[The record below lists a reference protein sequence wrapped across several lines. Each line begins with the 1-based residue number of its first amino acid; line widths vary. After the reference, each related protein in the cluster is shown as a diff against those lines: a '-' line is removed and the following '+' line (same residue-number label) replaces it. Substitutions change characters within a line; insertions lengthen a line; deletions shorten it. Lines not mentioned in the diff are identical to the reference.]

1 MLPARV
7 GAALALIAVAG
18 LALSSC
24 GRRETASAPEAAEP
38 AGVLSQ
44 EWLYTPASAE
54 TASATGLLVVEP
66 GIDAA
71 GPSRGLVAA
80 KGIAA
85 MTHLTGEIDP
95 ALKVGERTVGEVME
109 LRPGAR
115 PTLYTVAQDQSP
127 GQSESQGLCGATP
140 AQWIVWYE
148 PELIEGRELVLGVV
162 QGARPG
168 ESGSTV
174 CRVLR
179 YTRER
184 ERGAGKSEGSR

>member
-7 GAALALIAVAG
+7 GAALALIAAAG
-18 LALSSC
+18 LALSAC
-24 GRRETASAPEAAEP
+24 GQRETAPATEAAAP
-38 AGVLSQ
+38 QGVLSE

-54 TASATGLLVVEP
+54 TASTTGLLVIEP

-95 ALKVGERTVGEVME
+95 GLKVGERTVGEIME

-115 PTLYTVAQDQSP
+115 PTLYTVAQDQ
-127 GQSESQGLCGATP
+127 GLCGPAP

-184 ERGAGKSEGSR
+184 GGGKNEGSR

>member
-1 MLPARV
+1 MLSARV
-7 GAALALIAVAG
+7 GAALALIAAAG

-54 TASATGLLVVEP
+54 TASATGLLVIEP
-66 GIDAA
+66 GIDAV

-95 ALKVGERTVGEVME
+95 ALKVGERSVGEVME

-115 PTLYTVAQDQSP
+115 PMLYTVAQDQ
-127 GQSESQGLCGATP
+127 GQNPGLCGGSP

-184 ERGAGKSEGSR
+184 HRGAGKSEGSR

>member
-1 MLPARV
+1 MLPARI
-7 GAALALIAVAG
+7 GAALALIAAVG
-18 LALSSC
+18 LALSAC
-24 GRRETASAPEAAEP
+24 GRRETAPAAETVDGG
-38 AGVLSQ
+38 GVLSQ

-66 GIDAA
+66 GIDSA

-95 ALKVGERTVGEVME
+95 GLKVGERTLGEVME
-109 LRPGAR
+109 LRAGAR
-115 PTLYTVAQDQSP
+115 PTLYTVAQDQ
-127 GQSESQGLCGATP
+127 GLCGPTP

-148 PELIEGRELVLGVV
+148 PELTEGRELVLGVV

-168 ESGSTV
+168 ETGSTV

>member
-1 MLPARV
+1 MLSARI
-7 GAALALIAVAG
+7 GAALALIALGGPA
-18 LALSSC
+18 LAAC
-24 GRRETASAPEAAEP
+24 GEQQDVPAFTAAETSG
-38 AGVLSQ
+38 GVLSK

-54 TASATGLLVVEP
+54 TASTTGLLVVEP
-66 GIDAA
+66 GIDAK

-95 ALKVGERTVGEVME
+95 GLKVGERTVGEVME

-115 PTLYTVAQDQSP
+115 PTLYTVAED
-127 GQSESQGLCGATP
+127 QGLCGSRP

-148 PELIEGRELVLGVV
+148 PELIEGRQLVLGVV

-168 ESGSTV
+168 EAGSTV

-184 ERGAGKSEGSR
+184 GAGNNEGSR